1 MIHMGVLCGNQVD
14 LGRLEEGYLFRQTPV
29 VQVAHRR
36 LAIRP
41 YPFRMLNTQII
52 MNPPLKLGVGANLAS
67 RRY

>member
-36 LAIRP
+36 LAIRLDP
-41 YPFRMLNTQII
+41 LGMLSPQIM
-52 MNPPLKLGVGANLAS
+52 MNLPLKLGVGVN
-67 RRY
+67 RTDRGY